1 MKKIL
6 ATLLLCAWCGFGYA
20 QTTEELLNNG
30 RNTDNVLTFG
40 MGYDMKMFSPLKQI
54 NKSNVKRLTPVW
66 SFSTSNDMGDL
77 SQPTV
82 YNGVMYVVNGNWTFA
97 IDIETGRQIW
107 RTPVNY
113 DRGALRV
120 AGGGALMRGSATIY
134 NGKLFRQ
141 SLDAHVLALD
151 MKTGK
156 EVWKQK
162 YGEFK
167 EGYKGVIAPMIANGV
182 LINGT
187 GGGETTTRGFV
198 EGYDP
203 ETGKRLWRTW
213 TIPAPGE
220 PGAETWPHA
229 TKPDAW
235 KYGGGSTWQSAS
247 YDPQLDLSYVGTGNA
262 EPYNPVY
269 RDGADSLYTA
279 SILAIRPRTGEIA
292 WYYQF
297 IPNDTYD
304 FDSTMESV
312 LADMQ
317 VNGQPRKVLINS
329 HKNGFLYVIDRT
341 NGKLIAA
348 NPYVKVN
355 WASSIDMKTGR
366 PVHSDLLQRAMKG
379 EQVVLYPSRGTNA
392 TLIAFSP
399 KTNLVYLNSWNLP
412 RTMKFVDAKF
422 ELGSDFT
429 GMESSMAVPAGEPAG
444 YHEAIDPLTGKVV
457 WKVPLTDFA
466 SSAGMLATD
475 GGLLF
480 TGKLTG
486 EVIALD
492 QDNGKQLWQFKT
504 GSSVNAP
511 PITYTYKGRQYVT
524 VLSGRGGSVAG
535 RFITNSVPAGG
546 MVWTFALMP
555 D

>member
-1 MKKIL
+1 MK
-6 ATLLLCAWCGFGYA
+6 TLLAALLYAFCGLTFA
-20 QTTEELLNNG
+20 QTTADLLNKSG
-30 RNTDNVLTFG
+30 NTDNVTTFG
-40 MGYDMKMFSPLKQI
+40 MGYDLKMWSPLQQI
-54 NKSNVKRLTPVW
+54 NKSNVKKLVPVW

-82 YNGVMYVVNGNWTFA
+82 FNGVMYVVNGNWTFA

-107 RTPVNY
+107 RQPVNY
-113 DRGALRV
+113 DRAALRV
-120 AGGGALMRGSATIY
+120 AGGGALMRGPATIY

-141 SLDAHVLALD
+141 SLDAQVLALD

-162 YGEFK
+162 YADFK
-167 EGYKGVIAPMIANGV
+167 EGYKGVIAPLIANGV

-187 GGGETTTRGFV
+187 GGGESTTRGFV

-203 ETGKRLWRTW
+203 ETGKRLWRTY

-220 PGAETWPHA
+220 PGSETWPNQS
-229 TKPDAW
+229 KPDAW

-247 YDPQLDLSYVGTGNA
+247 YDPELDLVYIGTGNA

-279 SILAIRPRTGEIA
+279 SVLAIRPKTGEIA

-297 IPNDTYD
+297 VPNDTYD
-304 FDSTMESV
+304 YDSTAESV
-312 LADMQ
+312 IADLM
-317 VNGQPRKVLINS
+317 VDGQKRKVLINA
-329 HKNGFLYVIDRT
+329 HKNGFMYVIDRT

-348 NPYVKVN
+348 NPFVPVN
-355 WASSIDMKTGR
+355 WATHIDLKTGR
-366 PVHSDLLQRAMKG
+366 PVRTDLLDRAMKG
-379 EQVVLYPSRGTNA
+379 ETVLLTPSRGTNA
-392 TLIAFSP
+392 TLIAFNP
-399 KTNLVYLNSWNLP
+399 NNNLVYLNSWNFP
-412 RTMKFVDAKF
+412 RTFAFTDAKF
-422 ELGSDFT
+422 VLGGDYT
-429 GMESSMAVPAGEPAG
+429 AMKSSMAVPQGEPAG
-444 YHEAIDPLTGKVV
+444 YHEALDPLTGKVV
-457 WKVPLTDFA
+457 WKTPMMETP
-466 SSAGMLATD
+466 SSAGMLATA

-480 TGKLTG
+480 TGELTG

-492 QDNGKQLWQFKT
+492 QDTGKKIWQFKT

-511 PITYTYKGRQYVT
+511 PITFTHKGKQYVS
-524 VLSGRGGSVAG
+524 VLSGRGGSNAA
-535 RFITNSVPAGG
+535 RFVTNSVPAGG
-546 MVWTFALMP
+546 MVWTFALMN